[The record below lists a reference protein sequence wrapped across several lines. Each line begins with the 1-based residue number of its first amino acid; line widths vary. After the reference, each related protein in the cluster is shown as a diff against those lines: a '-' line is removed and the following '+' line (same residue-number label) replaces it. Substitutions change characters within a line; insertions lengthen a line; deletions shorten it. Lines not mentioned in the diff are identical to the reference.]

1 MFNPTSGS
9 RWPLLVTLLA
19 VALVLLFGVSSGLAR
34 ERISNGDA
42 TDTPG
47 GDPVDSNDYGTGG
60 SGDDGDI
67 DRGEAGLVT
76 ALDPDPVYSPV
87 AVPEP
92 VFIQLPGT
100 WYRVPVLRQLPVAL
114 HRLLGGKVHAR

>member
-9 RWPLLVTLLA
+9 RWPLLVGLLA

-60 SGDDGDI
+60 GGGSDDNVEDSHAPAPVPGYELFLLQLGDVVFVMLPDASLGTAGFTLQILDV
-67 DRGEAGLVT
+67 RTLAGEARY
-76 ALDPDPVYSPV
+76 AP
-87 AVPEP
+87 
-92 VFIQLPGT
+92 
-100 WYRVPVLRQLPVAL
+100 
-114 HRLLGGKVHAR
+114 

>member
-19 VALVLLFGVSSGLAR
+19 VAFVLLFGVSSGLAR

-60 SGDDGDI
+60 GGSDDNVEDSYTPAPVPGYDLFRLQVGDLVFVILPDASLGTAGFTLQIVDVGAPA
-67 DRGEAGLVT
+67 GEARY
-76 ALDPDPVYSPV
+76 AP
-87 AVPEP
+87 
-92 VFIQLPGT
+92 
-100 WYRVPVLRQLPVAL
+100 
-114 HRLLGGKVHAR
+114 